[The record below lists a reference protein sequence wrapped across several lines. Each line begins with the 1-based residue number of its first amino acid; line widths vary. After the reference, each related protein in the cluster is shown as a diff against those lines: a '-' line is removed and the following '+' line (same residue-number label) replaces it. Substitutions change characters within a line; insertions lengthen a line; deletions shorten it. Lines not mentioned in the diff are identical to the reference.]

1 MGNFIKN
8 KEVLIK
14 TGLFYEY
21 SGAIKIAL
29 KIYLLSLKNFYVKAK
44 INIRLICCFFWL
56 SEFKKFTLNFF
67 KNNRTLDWLSIDW
80 FFFILNTAII

>member
-29 KIYLLSLKNFYVKAK
+29 KIYFLSLKNFYVKAK

-80 FFFILNTAII
+80 FFFLF